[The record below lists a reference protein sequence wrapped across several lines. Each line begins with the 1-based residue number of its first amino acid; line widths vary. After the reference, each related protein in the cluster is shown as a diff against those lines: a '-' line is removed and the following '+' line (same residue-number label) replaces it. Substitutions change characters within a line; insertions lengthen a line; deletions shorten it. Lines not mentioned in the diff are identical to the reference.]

1 MFLEPKKLYRLATGP
16 FPDDPDWAIPLGK
29 AALRRVG
36 DDVTIIAY
44 GAMAFRAMEAAER
57 LAETGV
63 EARVL
68 DLRSLRPLDWPS
80 IQHAVAHTGK
90 VLIVYEDN
98 EFLGFGAE
106 VAAQIA
112 EKAFDW
118 LDAPIQRYAAP
129 EVPSFP
135 FAGGLESQLMPSVE
149 GIVERAASLA
159 RY

>member
-1 MFLEPKKLYRLATGP
+1 
-16 FPDDPDWAIPLGK
+16 
-29 AALRRVG
+29 
-36 DDVTIIAY
+36 
-44 GAMAFRAMEAAER
+44 MEAADR
-57 LAETGV
+57 LAETAGRCPR
-63 EARVL
+63 ARLAVAA
-68 DLRSLRPLDWPS
+68 PLDWPS

-90 VLIVYEDN
+90 VLIVHEDN

-112 EKAFDW
+112 EKSFDW